1 MRGNLA
7 WVKICVRRE
16 FGGSSPIFCR
26 RNALTRTRCVA
37 KELVCGRYV
46 ITTSLDASEVDC
58 TQVLGSYRSLQ
69 NLERR
74 FKVTKNFPALRR
86 SSIGPRT
93 P

>member
-1 MRGNLA
+1 
-7 WVKICVRRE
+7 
-16 FGGSSPIFCR
+16 
-26 RNALTRTRCVA
+26 
-37 KELVCGRYV
+37 VCGRYV